1 MVEDAGWVSLRA
13 GLRSGRSHCDKP
25 IPTSSW
31 NSLPKAIAAVP
42 ICEQLQAFHPGIHTG
57 RPSRAS
63 ADAAKDAKVLKFSV
77 LILGDTKYSPE
88 CIMAW
93 KWKWSLG

>member
-1 MVEDAGWVSLRA
+1 MHPNSPGNPSNSFKILEDPGRA
-13 GLRSGRSHCDKP
+13 Q
-25 IPTSSW
+25 
-31 NSLPKAIAAVP
+31 V
-42 ICEQLQAFHPGIHTG
+42 
-57 RPSRAS
+57 PSRAS